1 MSLSTHGAPSESD
14 VAPKSNFF
22 NKILH
27 MKSTASEP
35 GLSDS
40 VNEFFTSKWSFIFR
54 NQLKKN
60 CLIFTPNPLSW
71 TEKTLYKNGTNLGQV
86 ICA

>member
-1 MSLSTHGAPSESD
+1 
-14 VAPKSNFF
+14 
-22 NKILH
+22 

-40 VNEFFTSKWSFIFR
+40 DLLMNSLLVTGVSLFR
-54 NQLKKN
+54 NELKKN
-60 CLIFTPNPLSW
+60 CLTFTPNPLSW
-71 TEKTLYKNGTNLGQV
+71 TGKTLYKNGTNLGQV